1 MRSVG
6 VFQNIPLK
14 FYSQKYLPY
23 LLPTKQPYP
32 QSKMKKI
39 KTILTLALAFGFMA
53 SVTFTS
59 CGGKKEEA
67 ATEQTESQHPAEGG
81 SEHPSEG
88 GSEHPTEG
96 GGEHPASDS
105 TSN

>member
-1 MRSVG
+1 
-6 VFQNIPLK
+6 
-14 FYSQKYLPY
+14 
-23 LLPTKQPYP
+23 
-32 QSKMKKI
+32 MKKI

-67 ATEQTESQHPAEGG
+67 ATEQTEGEHPAEGG
-81 SEHPSEG
+81 EHPTEG